1 MRQLPSASVLSWHR
15 GHPAE
20 WLWWL
25 LAVLAFFVLPQYLAI
40 GTLVLIMVLF
50 ALSFDLLVGF
60 AGVVTLG
67 HAVFFGI
74 GAYTAGLLALA
85 GWNEPLSG
93 VVIGGAVSALVA
105 AILGPLLLRLTSLPL
120 IMVTLALG
128 AMFFEGA
135 SKAVWLTGGDDG
147 LAGIQIAP
155 LFGLFRWGLRGH
167 VKYLYVLGWLLVLTY
182 LARRLIASP
191 FGVTLQGI
199 RENADRMRLLGVPV
213 LLHLVIAYT
222 ISAGMAGIAGA
233 LLAQTQAFVS
243 LDVFHLELA
252 IDVLVMLVLGGIG
265 SLYGGFIGAPVYM
278 LVRHFAQQWNP
289 FYWMIVIGL
298 LLIVVV
304 RLGRG
309 GLLGAG
315 RQVLARLSS
324 GVSPR

>member
-1 MRQLPSASVLSWHR
+1 
-15 GHPAE
+15 
-20 WLWWL
+20 
-25 LAVLAFFVLPQYLAI
+25 
-40 GTLVLIMVLF
+40 
-50 ALSFDLLVGF
+50 
-60 AGVVTLG
+60 
-67 HAVFFGI
+67 
-74 GAYTAGLLALA
+74 
-85 GWNEPLSG
+85 
-93 VVIGGAVSALVA
+93 
-105 AILGPLLLRLTSLPL
+105 
-120 IMVTLALG
+120 VTLALG

-135 SKAVWLTGGDDG
+135 SKAVWLTGGHDG

-243 LDVFHLELA
+243 LDVLHLELA

-265 SLYGGFIGAPVYM
+265 SLYGGFIGAPVYI

>member
-1 MRQLPSASVLSWHR
+1 MSRLPVGSVLSWHPF
-15 GHPAE
+15 HPAE
-20 WLWWL
+20 SLWWL
-25 LAVLAFFVLPQYLAI
+25 IALLAFFFVPQYLAI

-50 ALSFDLLVGF
+50 ALSFDLLLGF
-60 AGVVTLG
+60 AGVLTLG

-74 GAYTAGLLALA
+74 GAYTAGRLALA
-85 GWNEPLSG
+85 GWSEPVSG
-93 VVIGGAVSALVA
+93 AFVAGAVSALLA
-105 AILGPLLLRLTSLPL
+105 AILGPFLLRLRGLPL

-155 LFGLFRWGLRGH
+155 LFGLFRWGLQGH
-167 VKYLYVLGWLLVLTY
+167 VKYLYALGWLLVLTY
-182 LARRLIASP
+182 LARRLVASP
-191 FGVTLQGI
+191 FGVALQGI
-199 RENADRMRLLGVPV
+199 RENADRMQLIGIPV
-213 LLHLVIAYT
+213 LLHLVIVYA

-243 LDVFHLELA
+243 LNVLSLELA

-265 SLYGGFIGAPVYM
+265 SLYGGFVGAPVYM
-278 LVRHFAQQWNP
+278 LVKHFAQQWNP
-289 FYWMIVIGL
+289 FYWMIFIGL

-304 RLGRG
+304 RFGRG

-315 RQVLARLSS
+315 RQVLMHLTGGKSAQ
-324 GVSPR
+324 

>member
-1 MRQLPSASVLSWHR
+1 MRQLPSASVLSWHHA
-15 GHPAE
+15 HPAE
-20 WLWWL
+20 WLCWL

-50 ALSFDLLVGF
+50 ALSFDLLLGF

-93 VVIGGAVSALVA
+93 VVIGGVVSALVA
-105 AILGPLLLRLTSLPL
+105 AILGPLLLRLTGLPL

-243 LDVFHLELA
+243 LNVLHLELA

-265 SLYGGFIGAPVYM
+265 SLYGGFIGAPVYI

>member
-1 MRQLPSASVLSWHR
+1 MRRLPRGSVLSWHR
-15 GHPAE
+15 IHPAE

-25 LAVLAFFVLPQYLAI
+25 IAVLVFLLLPQYLAI

-50 ALSFDLLVGF
+50 ALSFDLLLGF
-60 AGVVTLG
+60 AGVLTLG
-67 HAVFFGI
+67 HAAFFGI
-74 GAYTAGLLALA
+74 GAYTAGWLALA
-85 GWNEPLSG
+85 GWNEPVTG
-93 VVIGGAVSALVA
+93 AVIGGAASALVA
-105 AILGPLLLRLTSLPL
+105 AILGPLLLRLRGLPL

-147 LAGIQIAP
+147 LPGIQIAP

-167 VKYLYVLGWLLVLTY
+167 VKYLYVLGWLFLLTY
-182 LARRLIASP
+182 LARRLVASP

-199 RENADRMRLLGVPV
+199 RENSDRMRLIGIPV
-213 LLHLVIAYT
+213 LLHLVIAFA
-222 ISAGMAGIAGA
+222 ISAGVAGIAGA

-243 LDVFHLELA
+243 LNVVNLELA

-265 SLYGGFIGAPVYM
+265 SLYGGFVGAPVYM
-278 LVRHFAQQWNP
+278 LVKHFAQQWNP
-289 FYWMIVIGL
+289 FYWMIFIGL
-298 LLIVVV
+298 LLIAVV

-315 RQVLARLSS
+315 KQVVARLSRAATT
-324 GVSPR
+324 P